1 MAVYEIIN
9 VGANKALNISGSDL
23 KGTSLYDNRNVALW
37 TRSGSGEQAWIL
49 DSKTSPDGIR
59 SYLNRK
65 FGLNAYRNST
75 SKYKCDIH
83 TVEGNETDS
92 DVTISTV
99 SGGYKIKLKNY
110 NMYLTADGTSNGASV
125 SWAPSSTSN
134 LQVWKLNE
142 KDVISFGDQ
151 TTLYGAVGT
160 QYDADAVLSGTEL
173 ETNAKYIY
181 DFLRDAGFTKQAA
194 CAALGN
200 FEAES
205 TFNPAIW
212 EELNVYTDDKRGY
225 GLAQWSPGMY
235 FLQWAKDVGFITSIS
250 ATAIN
255 SKARTALQD
264 LMDAELAFLMW
275 TLTLSGDNFTGAT
288 SFDSFKKSTGDVK
301 TLAKTFAQNYE
312 RPASSEYTERQNN
325 AQKWYNFF

>member
-23 KGTSLYDNRNVALW
+23 KGTSLYDNRNVTLW

-142 KDVISFGDQ
+142 KDVISFGDK

-160 QYDADAVLSGTEL
+160 QYDASLTGTNL
-173 ETNAKYIY
+173 EKNAEYIY
-181 DFLRDAGFTKQAA
+181 DFLIAAGFTKEAA
-194 CAALGN
+194 CATLGN

-205 TFNPAIW
+205 TLNPSIW
-212 EELNVYTDDKRGY
+212 EELNIYDEDDRGY
-225 GLAQWSPGMY
+225 GLAQWSPGMS
-235 FLQWAKDVGFITSIS
+235 FLQWAKDVGFITTIS

-264 LMDAELAFLMW
+264 LMDAELAYFIW
-275 TLTLSGDNFTGAT
+275 SASLSGNYFNGFSYENFKSSKESVTYLTEVFAEYYEITT
-288 SFDSFKKSTGDVK
+288 SRITVRK
-301 TLAKTFAQNYE
+301 
-312 RPASSEYTERQNN
+312 NN
-325 AQKWYNFF
+325 AQKWYNKF